1 MSSKHSFKVKKLQ
14 GFAGLVYHF
23 GKDSLLAFISKTLV
37 MFVGLFIIC

>member
-23 GKDSLLAFISKTLV
+23 GKDSLLAFISENASDVCGSLY
-37 MFVGLFIIC
+37 